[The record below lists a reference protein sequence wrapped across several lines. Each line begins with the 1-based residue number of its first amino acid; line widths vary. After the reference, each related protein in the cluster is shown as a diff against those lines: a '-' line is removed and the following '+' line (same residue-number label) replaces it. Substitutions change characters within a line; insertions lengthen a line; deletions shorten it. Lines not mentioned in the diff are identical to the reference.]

1 MNDGEPTD
9 TLTETEREA
18 LHAVQLGVEHV
29 DRAHGHLLGFHHHV
43 GRGMDRLDEAEQLL
57 RAAGHAAFADRLR
70 DELLPAGVVDDRWSY
85 ELVEAFEDGMRADVD
100 EFDSSLRTALTGG
113 RRHVDERRQQEEW
126 RARARD

>member
-1 MNDGEPTD
+1 MNDGESTEP
-9 TLTETEREA
+9 LTETEREA

-43 GRGMDRLDEAEQLL
+43 GRGMDRFDEAEALL
-57 RAAGHAAFADRLR
+57 RAEGHTAFADRLR
-70 DELLPAGVVDDRWSY
+70 DELLPAGVVGDRWSY
-85 ELVEAFEDGMRADVD
+85 ELVEAFDDGMRTDVG
-100 EFDSSLRTALTGG
+100 EFDSALRTALVDG